1 MKSLSEVRSRK
12 VEVNVKGSIILY
24 EENYVLDENGNEIFD
39 RDIEIENDK
48 RLYDIY
54 KSKNNLLTTDEI
66 KKIREKYNLNQK
78 EYALVIG
85 VGEITIHRFERGSV
99 QTEAVDRIM
108 KLSNDPDN
116 MHYLLMQNK
125 GNVDKNLFNR
135 LLKRIEELQ
144 TLKKHLLINI
154 NELDLSLKFKEE
166 TSVVVAENI
175 IKVYNK
181 KVDKLVKEYDILP
194 EYITNLKLQ
203 KLLYYVQAICLKAYG
218 RKAYPEKII
227 AWSYGPIVNEVYQ
240 KYKKNHAEEITVKE
254 TVHSISPGLMNI
266 IENVVDTYGS
276 FDANKLINFTHEE
289 EPWKNTKVNSEIDIQ
304 LIKLYFDKVYNS
316 Y

>member
-85 VGEITIHRFERGSV
+85 VGEITVHRFEKGSV

-125 GNVDKNLFNR
+125 GNVDKKLFNR

-144 TLKKHLLINI
+144 TLKKHLLINM

-166 TSVVVAENI
+166 TSIVVAENI

-203 KLLYYVQAICLKAYG
+203 KLLYYVQAVSLKAYG
-218 RKAYPEKII
+218 RKAYPEKIL

-254 TVHSISPGLMNI
+254 TVHSVSPGLMNI
-266 IENVVDTYGS
+266 IENVIDTYGS

-289 EPWKNTKVNSEIDIQ
+289 EPWKNTKVNNEIDIQ
-304 LIKLYFDKVYNS
+304 LIKSYFDKVYNS